1 MLFLAVSFVLGNVGN
16 GSGRCEKV
24 QKRYRS
30 LYSSGLSIYRMTRP
44 NWPLR
49 HRADSGPGLSGFPI
63 GNKALDFTFVSLCY
77 RRSGEEIR
85 EVYAMAASG
94 RMQYDYKQI
103 RTLEK
108 PNVLRPQPGPSRQ
121 PGNAPLPPTN
131 KPSVNYG
138 TKTGHTHRPVEM
150 PSQDF
155 SRPIY
160 TNYVDGIISAA
171 VRFFPSPIRG
181 PHLGGWIRPGH
192 LSVALA
198 PYTGTSRGLAVIG
211 SRHLGCYQM

>member
-63 GNKALDFTFVSLCY
+63 GNKARDFTFVSLCY

-108 PNVLRPQPGPSRQ
+108 TECPPPST
-121 PGNAPLPPTN
+121 G
-131 KPSVNYG
+131 SV
-138 TKTGHTHRPVEM
+138 KT
-150 PSQDF
+150 
-155 SRPIY
+155 
-160 TNYVDGIISAA
+160 
-171 VRFFPSPIRG
+171 
-181 PHLGGWIRPGH
+181 
-192 LSVALA
+192 
-198 PYTGTSRGLAVIG
+198 TG
-211 SRHLGCYQM
+211 